1 MSKRKNRRVAQSA
14 ASLQAAATCST
25 RLSLPADELQP
36 SANPSVGGR
45 GMSSSPAAGLT
56 CMYSGQAG
64 SVHYRMNCRNE
75 QADTEAEIRGELVPR
90 LAGESYLA
98 TDNGP
103 VLLNP
108 VGNGSGTNRAALG
121 WFTSTTSAT
130 STTTWPSQ
138 AAEAVE
144 AAAGPEKFPAISPS
158 SNWSTSRGSSWNEK
172 GGDADGRQRTERWN
186 RLKLRTSPLH
196 TQHPAAGKILR
207 IYQVENSVGELNKL
221 LLARMDAGV
230 AYLKLTEPPELLD

>member
-1 MSKRKNRRVAQSA
+1 MDVQRTGWKR
-14 ASLQAAATCST
+14 
-25 RLSLPADELQP
+25 SLPDDQP
-36 SANPSVGGR
+36 ERA
-45 GMSSSPAAGLT
+45 SPASGL
-56 CMYSGQAG
+56 
-64 SVHYRMNCRNE
+64 
-75 QADTEAEIRGELVPR
+75 AEIRGKLVPR
-90 LAGESYLA
+90 LAGESHLA

-121 WFTSTTSAT
+121 WVHVDNECNFHYDVAVTSSG
-130 STTTWPSQ
+130 SGGSSSR
-138 AAEAVE
+138 
-144 AAAGPEKFPAISPS
+144 PEKFPAISPS
-158 SNWSTSRGSSWNEK
+158 SNWLTSRGSSWNEK
-172 GGDADGRQRTERWN
+172 GGDANGRQRTERWN

-230 AYLKLTEPPELLD
+230 AYLKLTEAPSSVPARPTPSFQVG